1 MALVKSLNAGVS
13 GLNAFQTK
21 MDVIG
26 NNIAN
31 VETIGFKSSNIS
43 FSEMMIKNNSR
54 SGGNPSS
61 PQQTNQVGLGVRV
74 GSITRD
80 FSQGSLQATGKGTDL
95 ALQGDGFFVVKSGNE
110 NLYTRAGN
118 FVFNK
123 DGNLVDGDGRKVQG
137 YQADSSGNVLGGS
150 KLNDIQIN
158 YDDVIPPK
166 QTENVYLAGN
176 LDASSST
183 YRSLQAQNALKVGN
197 TSASMSTDLN
207 DLDQT
212 LTDLVPGS
220 EIQFDLQL
228 QDGTPSTITYT
239 YAAGD
244 TMADMI
250 NYFNNNV
257 PNNEASLSIVDGM
270 LHLRSQV
277 MGNSELAINNISVNG
292 VGDINFPSFSLSE
305 EGEVVSQS
313 ISSTIYDD
321 LGNAHSLVLTFTQV
335 DENEWSYEASFL
347 DGENITSGQ
356 SGTIQFDE
364 KGELISSD
372 SFAITFDPGMGAG
385 ETTSKINLGNTEEGA
400 FFTQFSGDNTVSSIS
415 QDGFAQG
422 RLLDVNISSD
432 GQIQGSYDNGNIK
445 TLAFLAL
452 GNVRNNNGLEMVGGG
467 LYRAGLSAGDVVIS
481 SADQMSNTS
490 ISTGF
495 LEGSNVDL
503 AKEFTE
509 MITSQRAYQS
519 NARVITTSDEM
530 LSEAVNLKR

>member
-43 FSEMMIKNNSR
+43 FSEMMNKNYSSN
-54 SGGNPSS
+54 GGNPSS

-197 TSASMSTDLN
+197 TSASMNTDLN

-212 LTDLVPGS
+212 NTDLVPGS

-228 QDGTPSTITYT
+228 QDGTSQTITYT

-244 TMADMI
+244 TMGDMI

-257 PNNEASLSIVDGM
+257 TNNEASLSIVDGM

-277 MGNSELAINNISVNG
+277 MGNSQLAINNISVNG

-356 SGTIQFDE
+356 SGTVQFDE
-364 KGELISSD
+364 KGELITSD
-372 SFAITFDPGMGAG
+372 SFAITFNPGMGAG

-400 FFTQFSGDNTVSSIS
+400 FFTQFSGDHTVSSIS
-415 QDGFAQG
+415 QDGYAQG

-467 LYRAGLSAGDVVIS
+467 LYRAGLSAGDVAIS

-530 LSEAVNLKR
+530 LNEAVNLKR

>member
-1 MALVKSLNAGVS
+1 
-13 GLNAFQTK
+13 
-21 MDVIG
+21 
-26 NNIAN
+26 
-31 VETIGFKSSNIS
+31 
-43 FSEMMIKNNSR
+43 
-54 SGGNPSS
+54 
-61 PQQTNQVGLGVRV
+61 
-74 GSITRD
+74 
-80 FSQGSLQATGKGTDL
+80 
-95 ALQGDGFFVVKSGNE
+95 
-110 NLYTRAGN
+110 
-118 FVFNK
+118 
-123 DGNLVDGDGRKVQG
+123 
-137 YQADSSGNVLGGS
+137 
-150 KLNDIQIN
+150 
-158 YDDVIPPK
+158 
-166 QTENVYLAGN
+166 
-176 LDASSST
+176 
-183 YRSLQAQNALKVGN
+183 
-197 TSASMSTDLN
+197 
-207 DLDQT
+207 
-212 LTDLVPGS
+212 
-220 EIQFDLQL
+220 
-228 QDGTPSTITYT
+228 
-239 YAAGD
+239 
-244 TMADMI
+244 MADMI